1 MTINGYDI
9 SVKEVDLDVN
19 IHVGVILNGKII
31 KATSLKGT
39 TEDTNA
45 LLSDT
50 QSELYKKI
58 ENMIGEI

>member
-1 MTINGYDI
+1 MIINGYDI
-9 SVKEVDLDVN
+9 IIKEVDLDVN

-31 KATSLKGT
+31 KATSFKGT

>member
-1 MTINGYDI
+1 MIINGYDI
-9 SVKEVDLDVN
+9 IIKEVDLDVN

-31 KATSLKGT
+31 KATSFKGT

-58 ENMIGEI
+58 KNMIGEI

>member
-1 MTINGYDI
+1 MTINNYEI
-9 SVKEVDLDVN
+9 VVREVDLDVN
-19 IHVGVILNGKII
+19 IHVGVLLNNKIV
-31 KATSLKGT
+31 KATSLKST
-39 TEDTNA
+39 VEATNT

>member
-31 KATSLKGT
+31 KAISLKGT
-39 TEDTNA
+39 IEDTNA
-45 LLSDT
+45 LLLDT
-50 QSELYKKI
+50 ESVLYKKI

>member
-1 MTINGYDI
+1 MIINGYDI
-9 SVKEVDLDVN
+9 IIKEVDLDVN

-31 KATSLKGT
+31 KAISLKGRI
-39 TEDTNA
+39 EDTNA

-50 QSELYKKI
+50 ESVLYKKI

>member
-1 MTINGYDI
+1 MIINGYDI
-9 SVKEVDLDVN
+9 IIKEVDLDVN

>member
-1 MTINGYDI
+1 MIINGYDI
-9 SVKEVDLDVN
+9 IIKEVDLDVN
-19 IHVGVILNGKII
+19 IHVGVLLNNKIV
-31 KATSLKGT
+31 KATSLKST
-39 TEDTNA
+39 VEATNA

>member
-31 KATSLKGT
+31 KAISLKGT
-39 TEDTNA
+39 IEDTNA
-45 LLSDT
+45 LLLDT
-50 QSELYKKI
+50 ESGLYKKI

>member
-1 MTINGYDI
+1 MIINGYDI
-9 SVKEVDLDVN
+9 IIKEVDLDVN

-31 KATSLKGT
+31 KATSFKGT
-39 TEDTNA
+39 IEDTNA